1 MFRISAGGLDE
12 TKYFNRELY
21 SCVVDGNR
29 ILHVMAFNKAEAMMS
44 DDCME
49 DFDRLVD
56 EFHNAKSCFISS
68 LAGADMQLDLL
79 HGCHHLHEK
88 G

>member
-1 MFRISAGGLDE
+1 MFRISAGGLNE

-29 ILHVMAFNKAEAMMS
+29 ILHVMIFNEAEAMIS
-44 DDCME
+44 GDCME

-56 EFHNAKSCFISS
+56 
-68 LAGADMQLDLL
+68 
-79 HGCHHLHEK
+79 
-88 G
+88 